1 MVPLTHTDILSLSPS
16 HNPTLIT
23 PTFAHVH
30 AHMHAYS
37 GAFIYTHSHPCTH
50 TSSHICI
57 LTHCETHTHWL
68 HGHPHIH
75 ILYEG
80 HPGLSNCALP
90 APCRPPDLAWEGM
103 TRATG
108 GRPLVSRT
116 LSGLAKVQ
124 VAPWPPDPVHW
135 MLPVGWA
142 GGRCSLAHTNAL

>member
-1 MVPLTHTDILSLSPS
+1 MVPLTQTDILSLSPS

-30 AHMHAYS
+30 AHTHAYS